1 MENGDNFSVGERQLL
16 CIARALLRHCKILIL
31 DEATAAMDTE
41 TDLLIQETIR
51 EAFADCTMLTI
62 AHRLHTVL
70 GSDRIMVLAQG
81 QVVEFDTPSVL
92 LSNDSSRFY
101 AMFAAVENKVAVKG

>member
-1 MENGDNFSVGERQLL
+1 MPLFLL
-16 CIARALLRHCKILIL
+16 
-31 DEATAAMDTE
+31 
-41 TDLLIQETIR
+41 
-51 EAFADCTMLTI
+51 
-62 AHRLHTVL
+62 
-70 GSDRIMVLAQG
+70 